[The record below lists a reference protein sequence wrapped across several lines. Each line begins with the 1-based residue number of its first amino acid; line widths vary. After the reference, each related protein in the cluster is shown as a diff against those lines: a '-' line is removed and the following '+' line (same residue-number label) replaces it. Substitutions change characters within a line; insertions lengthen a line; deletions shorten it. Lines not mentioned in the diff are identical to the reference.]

1 MFGTPLII
9 IIFSIII
16 GIFFPSYGK
25 ELSPIIPFLQGSLIF
40 LSTIK
45 VDFNIYKKYAT
56 LIKPFLL
63 GLATTYIF
71 IPIVFFSVGFL
82 LLNLDLINLPLF
94 IGIVITAVVPL
105 AAGSTLI
112 WSKELGGK
120 VEITLLLV
128 VTTIMMA
135 PLVTPSY
142 IYLFLRDEVIVNAP
156 RMFLEMALI
165 IFVPILISIPIK
177 KRLKKELSSNIS
189 FLLIGAIIYI
199 AVSRSSE
206 RLDIVK
212 DYLLISI
219 ILSLSFIVIT
229 ILFLTFFSK
238 ILNLKRDEKE
248 SILVPSFFKNISLAI
263 IVVLFFEPEV
273 AFFPVIYYITEQVIP
288 PIYYEVRKLKLK
300 PRTIN
305 IENLFY

>member
-1 MFGTPLII
+1 MFGTSLII
-9 IIFSIII
+9 IIFSIIL
-16 GIFFPSYGK
+16 GIYFPAYGK

-45 VDFNIYKKYAT
+45 VDFKIYKKYAT

-63 GLATTYIF
+63 GLATTYVF
-71 IPIVFFSVGFL
+71 IPIVFFSIGFL
-82 LLNLDLINLPLF
+82 LLKLDLINLPLF

-128 VTTIMMA
+128 VTTILLA
-135 PLVTPSY
+135 PILTPSY
-142 IYLFLRDEVIVNAP
+142 IYLFLIDEVNVNAQ
-156 RMFLEMALI
+156 RMFLDMALI
-165 IFVPILISIPIK
+165 IFVPIIISIPIK
-177 KRLKKELSSNIS
+177 KRLKKELNSNIS
-189 FLLIGAIIYI
+189 FLLIGTIIYI

-206 RLDIVK
+206 RLDMVK
-212 DYLLISI
+212 DYLLVSV
-219 ILSLSFIVIT
+219 ILSLSFIGIT
-229 ILFLTFFSK
+229 ILFLTIFSR
-238 ILNLKRDEKE
+238 ILKLKKEEKE
-248 SILVPSFFKNISLAI
+248 SILIPSFFKNISLAI

-288 PIYYEVRKLKLK
+288 PIYYEVRKLKLNRK
-300 PRTIN
+300 N
-305 IENLFY
+305 ICI